1 MVPSTGLSLIRA
13 KWGRLKAVNRWG
25 IPHDLEN
32 EIRDRDSRPRFATE
46 IRDRDVACV
55 YCGTALLESVP
66 RGSSR
71 KQVATWEHII
81 NDATI
86 VTIWNI
92 ARCCNSCN
100 ASKGTKELRRWLATD
115 YCTLKGI
122 TAESVAA
129 VVKYHLAS
137 MDDDAEAGKKDGE
150 NCLIQ
155 VPVPFIAD
163 TMSVD

>member
-1 MVPSTGLSLIRA
+1 
-13 KWGRLKAVNRWG
+13 
-25 IPHDLEN
+25 
-32 EIRDRDSRPRFATE
+32 
-46 IRDRDVACV
+46 V

-71 KQVATWEHII
+71 KQIATWEHII

-137 MDDDAEAGKKDGE
+137 MDDDEEAGKKDGE
-150 NCLIQ
+150 NYLIQ

>member
-25 IPHDLEN
+25 IPHDLEK
-32 EIRDRDSRPRFATE
+32 E

-55 YCGTALLESVP
+55 YCGTALLKSVP

-137 MDDDAEAGKKDGE
+137 MDDDEEAGKKDGE